1 MIKLNNIDF
10 SYSDRKVLS
19 DVSVEFKPGNFYGIF
34 GPNGSGKSTLLKI
47 LTGELSPDTG
57 ILTPHYTNAIE
68 RARRM
73 AFVEQEIPSGIPLTV
88 REVVMLGR
96 YPWKR
101 NPGHH
106 KAVDE
111 AITTLGLTQYAHKSY
126 NFLSGGERQRVMLA
140 RSLAQETDIMIL
152 DEPASSLDITYQ
164 NSFYQLLRELSEN
177 GKCIIMVSHDLFIA
191 PGYISQAILLNN
203 GKVAAAGCP
212 KQVLTLENIQKT
224 FNCSINGFLK

>member
-1 MIKLNNIDF
+1 MIKLNDIHF
-10 SYSDRKVLS
+10 SYSDKKVLS
-19 DVSVEFKPGNFYGIF
+19 GISADFVPGEFYGIF

-47 LTGELSPDTG
+47 LTGELPPDAG
-57 ILTPHYTNAIE
+57 ILSPHYSSAIE
-68 RARRM
+68 RARKI
-73 AFVEQEIPSGIPLTV
+73 AFVEQEIPAGIPLTV

-111 AITTLGLTQYAHKSY
+111 AISVLGLTQYAGKLY
-126 NFLSGGERQRVMLA
+126 NCLSGGERQRVMLA

-164 NSFYQLLRELSEN
+164 NSFYKLLRELSEN

-191 PGYISQAILLNN
+191 PGYISKAILLNN
-203 GKVAAAGCP
+203 GEIAANGKP
-212 KQVLTLENIQKT
+212 EQVLTQHNIKQT
-224 FNCSINGFLK
+224 FHCRINGFRC

>member
-1 MIKLNNIDF
+1 MIKLDNVDF
-10 SYSDRKVLS
+10 SYSDKKVLS
-19 DVSVEFKPGNFYGIF
+19 GISTDFAPGEFYGIF

-47 LTGELSPDTG
+47 LTGELSPKTG
-57 ILTPHYTNAIE
+57 ALTPNYSNAIE
-68 RARRM
+68 RARKM

-106 KAVDE
+106 QAVDE
-111 AITTLGLTQYAHKSY
+111 AITALGLTQYAGKSY
-126 NFLSGGERQRVMLA
+126 NCLSGGERQRVMLA

-164 NSFYQLLRELSEN
+164 NSFYKLLRKLSEG

-191 PGYISQAILLNN
+191 PGYISKAILLDN
-203 GKVAAAGCP
+203 GEISATGTP
-212 KQVLTLENIQKT
+212 KQVLTPDNILQT
-224 FNCSINGFLK
+224 FHCKINVFHH